1 VADPRT
7 LLADAARRL
16 ASAGIDSPRVDAE
29 LLLAAVLDVPRTRL
43 VTLGDVPDAAALT
56 FAEHVERRVAR
67 EPVQH
72 ITGTAPFRGLE
83 LRVGPGVF
91 IPRFE
96 TELLVDA
103 VLPHLRAIESPT
115 VVDLCS
121 GSGALALAI
130 ADELPRAQVVAVEYS
145 VAALRWL
152 ERNADGSA
160 IRVVA
165 ADVRDA
171 QLLRELHGRV
181 DAVVSN
187 PPYVP
192 ATTSVGPEVRADPRD
207 AVFAGPDGLDLMP
220 AVVARAA
227 ELLRPGGVFAVEHDD
242 TQGAAVPSL
251 IRADRRFADVVGHQD
266 LSGRCRFVTARRFS
280 GHR

>member
-29 LLLAAVLDVPRTRL
+29 LLLAEVLDVPRTRL
-43 VTLGDVPDAAALT
+43 VTLGDVPDAAALI
-56 FAEHVERRVAR
+56 FAEHVERRAAR
-67 EPVQH
+67 EPLQH

-91 IPRFE
+91 VPRFE

-130 ADELPRAQVVAVEYS
+130 AAEVPGAKVVAVEYS
-145 VAALRWL
+145 AAALSWL

-160 IRVVA
+160 VRVVA

-192 ATTSVGPEVRADPRD
+192 ATTSVAPEVRADPRD

-227 ELLRPGGVFAVEHDD
+227 ELLRAGGVFAVEHDD
-242 TQGAAVPSL
+242 THGAAVPAL
-251 IRADRRFADVVGHQD
+251 IRADGRFADVVGHPD